1 MKCDLIFFGFGGL
14 TSKLILDSLK
24 NDKKVICVSEH
35 VKSHHEK
42 FIDNNR
48 ANVRFLTKQEVI
60 SKEINCENAIV
71 SWRDNSNLEWNK
83 SILKA
88 WIESTSFTLNRIL
101 HLSSASV
108 YTDYKRAVSEDSFI
122 LDLNQQGSHKFE
134 LEKDLKK
141 IADRKFVQI
150 TQLRVSNIY
159 GPSMNSSFIKRI
171 QDAVQ
176 KERKLDVFE
185 NREIYRD
192 FIHEDDVLLA
202 IRSLMEIDDLPE
214 IINISTGQGTSI
226 SAILEI
232 VKSHF
237 VDLKLNEIKVGKNVK
252 LSSILDCSLLA
263 SLIEWNPRKL
273 SAELENLLSV
283 K

>member
-35 VKSHHEK
+35 VKSHHQK
-42 FIDNNR
+42 FIEDNK
-48 ANVRFLTKQEVI
+48 ANVQFLTKHEVI
-60 SKEINCENAIV
+60 FNEIISEDAIV
-71 SWRDNSNLEWNK
+71 SWRDNSNLGWNK
-83 SILKA
+83 TNLKA
-88 WIESTSFTLNRIL
+88 WIESPSFNLNRIL

-108 YTDYKRAVSEDSFI
+108 YADSSKAVNENSSN
-122 LDLNQQGSHKFE
+122 LDLNQQGNQKFD
-134 LEKDLKK
+134 LERDLTQ

-159 GPSMNSSFIKRI
+159 GPSMNLSFIKRI

-176 KERKLDVFE
+176 QKIELDVFQ
-185 NREIYRD
+185 NQEIYRD
-192 FIHEDDVLLA
+192 YIHEEDVLLA
-202 IRSLMEIDDLPE
+202 IRSLMEVDDLPK

-226 SAILEI
+226 SAILGI
-232 VKSHF
+232 VESHF
-237 VDLKLNEIKVGKNVK
+237 IDLKLNEIKVASNLK

-273 SAELENLLSV
+273 FAELENLLST

>member
-35 VKSHHEK
+35 VKSHYEK

-48 ANVRFLTKQEVI
+48 ANVRFLTKQEVM

-83 SILKA
+83 SILKT

-101 HLSSASV
+101 HLSSASI
-108 YTDYKRAVSEDSFI
+108 YTDSKRAVSEDSFI
-122 LDLNQQGSHKFE
+122 LDLNQQESHKFE
-134 LEKDLKK
+134 LEKDLKQ
-141 IADRKFVQI
+141 IADRKLVQI

-273 SAELENLLSV
+273 STELENLLSV

>member
-14 TSKLILDSLK
+14 TSKLILNFLE
-24 NDKKVICVSEH
+24 NGKKVICVSEY

-48 ANVRFLTKQEVI
+48 ENVRFLTKQEVI
-60 SKEINCENAIV
+60 SKEINCGNAIV

-88 WIESTSFTLNRIL
+88 WIESPSFTLNRIL

-108 YTDYKRAVSEDSFI
+108 YADSSKAVNEDSFI

-134 LEKDLKK
+134 LEKALKQ

-176 KERKLDVFE
+176 KKIQLDVFE

-202 IRSLMEIDDLPE
+202 IRSLMEINDLPE
-214 IINISTGQGTSI
+214 IINISTRQGTSI

-273 SAELENLLSV
+273 SAELENLLFV